1 MPIFAMGP
9 ARATPGAV
17 ESKNMN
23 TIRKITSIASMALAL
38 TAGAA
43 FANTNTPTV
52 QSQGH
57 WKSQTS
63 APAAAQHSLRRLG
76 GVEPAKDQRII
87 IMRQGVSDSR
97 SCRSDLTP
105 P

>member
-1 MPIFAMGP
+1 
-9 ARATPGAV
+9 
-17 ESKNMN
+17 MN

-63 APAAAQHSLRRLG
+63 APAAAQHSATI
-76 GVEPAKDQRII
+76 GVYSHGRGVGAKPSSPRW
-87 IMRQGVSDSR
+87 R
-97 SCRSDLTP
+97 
-105 P
+105 